1 MLRETFGLPTMLRVR
16 EFRPHPLLRNPHAM
30 TIAANFWP
38 RPVPH
43 LPPGV
48 ARSFETEPGTQV
60 LGQCHWQAN
69 PRNHPT
75 LIVLHGLEG
84 SCESG
89 YMRGTAEKAWLAGF
103 NVVRLN
109 QRNCG
114 GTEKLSPTLYHSG
127 LSCDIRGVVLELA
140 ERDGLPEIFVA
151 GYSMGGNLVLKMT
164 GEMGD
169 APSAELRGVVAIAPA
184 LDLAACANALSE
196 PRNFIYEHHF
206 VTRLKRHMR
215 HKASL
220 FTELY
225 PLHEVSGFRRIST
238 VREFD
243 DVITARYCGFADASD
258 YYARSSASQVVSEIR
273 VPTLIIAAKDDPFV
287 PFGPFQNPAILGSRW
302 ITLMAP
308 EHGGH
313 CAFISRE
320 DGLERFWAEARIV
333 EFCKSKSELGNTSKT
348 KTKTRTIHVNGEG

>member
-1 MLRETFGLPTMLRVR
+1 
-16 EFRPHPLLRNPHAM
+16 M

-38 RPVPH
+38 RPVPL
-43 LPPGV
+43 LPRGE

-60 LGQCHWQAN
+60 LGVCHWQQN
-69 PRNHPT
+69 PRAHPT
-75 LIVLHGLEG
+75 LVVLHGLEG

-89 YMRGTAEKAWLAGF
+89 YMLGTSEKAWIAGF

-127 LSCDIRGVVLELA
+127 LSCDIRAVVLELA
-140 ERDGLPEIFVA
+140 EHDGLPEIFAA
-151 GYSMGGNLVLKMT
+151 GYSMGGNLVLKMA
-164 GEMGD
+164 GEMG
-169 APSAELRGVVAIAPA
+169 ATPPAELRGVVAIAPA
-184 LDLAACANALSE
+184 LDLAACADALSK

-206 VTRLKRHMR
+206 VTRLKRRMR

-220 FTELY
+220 FTDLY
-225 PLHEVSGFRRIST
+225 PLHAVPGFRRVRT

-243 DVITARYCGFADASD
+243 DMITARYCGFADASD
-258 YYARSSASQVVSEIR
+258 YYARSSASQVVSEIC

-287 PFGPFQNPAILGSRW
+287 PFGPFQNPAIAGNRW

-313 CAFISRE
+313 CAFISQE
-320 DGLERFWAEARIV
+320 DGPERFWAEARIV
-333 EFCKSKSELGNTSKT
+333 EFCASQSRLASAPETQPAT
-348 KTKTRTIHVNGEG
+348 QATRF

>member
-1 MLRETFGLPTMLRVR
+1 
-16 EFRPHPLLRNPHAM
+16 M

-38 RPVPH
+38 RPVPQ
-43 LPPGV
+43 LPRGV

-60 LGQCHWQAN
+60 LGVCHWHKI
-69 PRNHPT
+69 PREHPT
-75 LIVLHGLEG
+75 LVVLHGLEG

-89 YMRGTAEKAWLAGF
+89 YMLGTGEKAWIAGF

-127 LSCDIRGVVLELA
+127 LSCDIRGVVLQLA
-140 ERDGLPEIFVA
+140 ERDGLPEIFAA
-151 GYSMGGNLVLKMT
+151 GYSMGGNLVLKMA
-164 GEMGD
+164 GEMG
-169 APSAELRGVVAIAPA
+169 ASPAAELRGVVAIAPA
-184 LDLAACANALSE
+184 LDLAACADALSK

-220 FTELY
+220 FTDLY
-225 PLHEVSGFRRIST
+225 PLHAVPGFRRVRT

-243 DVITARYCGFADASD
+243 DVITARYCGFEDASD
-258 YYARSSASQVVSEIR
+258 YYARSSASRVVSEIR

-287 PFGPFQNPAILGSRW
+287 PFGPFQNPAIVGNRW

-313 CAFISRE
+313 CAFISQE
-320 DGLERFWAEARIV
+320 DGPERFWAEARIV
-333 EFCKSKSELGNTSKT
+333 EFCASQSRLASAPDRQPARLAG
-348 KTKTRTIHVNGEG
+348 G

>member
-1 MLRETFGLPTMLRVR
+1 MK
-16 EFRPHPLLRNPHAM
+16 EFRPHLLLRNAHAM

-38 RPVPH
+38 RPVPL
-43 LPPGV
+43 LPRGV

-60 LGQCHWQAN
+60 LGVCHWQQN
-69 PRNHPT
+69 PREHPT
-75 LIVLHGLEG
+75 LVVLHGLEG

-89 YMRGTAEKAWLAGF
+89 YMLGTSEKAWIAGF

-127 LSCDIRGVVLELA
+127 LSCDVRAVVLELA
-140 ERDGLPEIFVA
+140 EHDGLPEIFAA
-151 GYSMGGNLVLKMT
+151 GYSMGGNLVLKMA
-164 GEMGD
+164 GEMGA
-169 APSAELRGVVAIAPA
+169 APPAELRGVVAIAPA
-184 LDLAACANALSE
+184 LDLAACADALSK

-206 VTRLKRHMR
+206 VTRLKRRMR

-220 FTELY
+220 FTDLY
-225 PLHEVSGFRRIST
+225 PLHAVPGFRRVRT

-243 DVITARYCGFADASD
+243 DVITARYCGFADSSD
-258 YYARSSASQVVSEIR
+258 YYARSSASQVVSEIC

-287 PFGPFQNPAILGSRW
+287 PFGPFQNPAIAGNRW

-313 CAFISRE
+313 CAFISQE
-320 DGLERFWAEARIV
+320 DGPERFWAEARIV
-333 EFCKSKSELGNTSKT
+333 EFCASQSRFASAPGTQPANQAA
-348 KTKTRTIHVNGEG
+348 RF

>member
-1 MLRETFGLPTMLRVR
+1 VK
-16 EFRPHPLLRNPHAM
+16 EFRPHLLLRNAHAM

-38 RPVPH
+38 RPVPL
-43 LPPGV
+43 LPRGV

-60 LGQCHWQAN
+60 LGQCHWQKI
-69 PRNHPT
+69 PREHPT
-75 LIVLHGLEG
+75 LVVLHGLEG

-89 YMRGTAEKAWLAGF
+89 YMLGTGEKAWIAGF

-140 ERDGLPEIFVA
+140 EQDGLPEIFAA
-151 GYSMGGNLVLKMT
+151 GYSMGGNLVLKMA
-164 GEMGD
+164 GEMG
-169 APSAELRGVVAIAPA
+169 ASPAAELRGVVAIAPA
-184 LDLAACANALSE
+184 LDLAACADALSK

-220 FTELY
+220 FTDLY
-225 PLHEVSGFRRIST
+225 PLHAVPAFRRVRT

-243 DVITARYCGFADASD
+243 DVITARYCGFADAGD
-258 YYARSSASQVVSEIR
+258 YYARSSASRVVSEIR

-287 PFGPFQNPAILGSRW
+287 PFGPFQNPAIVRNRW

-313 CAFISRE
+313 CAFISQD
-320 DGLERFWAEARIV
+320 DGPERFWAEARIV
-333 EFCKSKSELGNTSKT
+333 EFCAGQSELVGAAKT
-348 KTKTRTIHVNGEG
+348 QPESQTARARG

>member
-1 MLRETFGLPTMLRVR
+1 
-16 EFRPHPLLRNPHAM
+16 
-30 TIAANFWP
+30 
-38 RPVPH
+38 
-43 LPPGV
+43 
-48 ARSFETEPGTQV
+48 
-60 LGQCHWQAN
+60 
-69 PRNHPT
+69 
-75 LIVLHGLEG
+75 
-84 SCESG
+84 
-89 YMRGTAEKAWLAGF
+89 
-103 NVVRLN
+103 
-109 QRNCG
+109 
-114 GTEKLSPTLYHSG
+114 
-127 LSCDIRGVVLELA
+127 
-140 ERDGLPEIFVA
+140 
-151 GYSMGGNLVLKMT
+151 
-164 GEMGD
+164 
-169 APSAELRGVVAIAPA
+169 
-184 LDLAACANALSE
+184 
-196 PRNFIYEHHF
+196 
-206 VTRLKRHMR
+206 LKRHMR

-287 PFGPFQNPAILGSRW
+287 PFGPFQNPALLGSRW

-333 EFCKSKSELGNTSKT
+333 ELCKSKSELGNTSKT

>member
-1 MLRETFGLPTMLRVR
+1 
-16 EFRPHPLLRNPHAM
+16 M

-38 RPVPH
+38 RPVPL
-43 LPPGV
+43 LPRGAP
-48 ARSFETEPGTQV
+48 RSFETEPGTQV
-60 LGQCHWQAN
+60 LGVCHWQQN
-69 PRNHPT
+69 PREHPT
-75 LIVLHGLEG
+75 LVLLHGLEG

-89 YMRGTAEKAWLAGF
+89 YMRGTGEKAWIAGF

-127 LSCDIRGVVLELA
+127 LSCDIRAVVLELA
-140 ERDGLPEIFVA
+140 ERDGLPEIFAA
-151 GYSMGGNLVLKMT
+151 GYSMGGNLVLKMA
-164 GEMGD
+164 GEMGS

-184 LDLAACANALSE
+184 LDLAACADALSK

-215 HKASL
+215 HKARL
-220 FTELY
+220 FTDLY
-225 PLHEVSGFRRIST
+225 PLHAVPGFRRIGS

-258 YYARSSASQVVSEIR
+258 YYARSSASRVVSEIR
-273 VPTLIIAAKDDPFV
+273 VPTLIIASKDDPFV
-287 PFGPFQNPAILGSRW
+287 PFVPFQNPVISGNRW
-302 ITLMAP
+302 ITLMAS

-313 CAFISRE
+313 CAFISQE
-320 DGLERFWAEARIV
+320 GGPERFWAEARIV
-333 EFCKSKSELGNTSKT
+333 EFCASHSELVGAPNTRRDSQSV
-348 KTKTRTIHVNGEG
+348 RARG

>member
-1 MLRETFGLPTMLRVR
+1 
-16 EFRPHPLLRNPHAM
+16 M

-38 RPVPH
+38 RPVPG
-43 LPPGV
+43 LPRGV
-48 ARSFETEPGTQV
+48 ARSFETEPGTRV
-60 LGQCHWQAN
+60 LGVCHWQQN
-69 PRNHPT
+69 PREHPT
-75 LIVLHGLEG
+75 LVVLHGLEG

-89 YMRGTAEKAWLAGF
+89 YMRGTAEKAWIAGF

-114 GTEKLSPTLYHSG
+114 GTEELTPSLYHSG
-127 LSCDIRGVVLELA
+127 LSCDIRAVVLELA
-140 ERDGLPEIFVA
+140 ERDGLPEIFAA

-164 GEMGD
+164 GEMGGSP
-169 APSAELRGVVAIAPA
+169 AAALRGVVGVAPA
-184 LDLAACANALSE
+184 LDLAACADALSE
-196 PRNFIYEHHF
+196 PQNFLYERHF

-220 FTELY
+220 FPDRY
-225 PLHEVSGFRRIST
+225 PLGTLPAFPRIAT

-258 YYARSSASQVVSEIR
+258 YYARSSASRVVSEIR
-273 VPTLIIAAKDDPFV
+273 VPTLIIVAKNDPFV
-287 PFGPFQNPAILGSRW
+287 PSGPFQNPAILDNRW
-302 ITLMAP
+302 ITLVAP

-333 EFCKSKSELGNTSKT
+333 EFCASQSELA
-348 KTKTRTIHVNGEG
+348 RTPDTQTTTFAEQSRGSS

>member
-1 MLRETFGLPTMLRVR
+1 VK

-43 LPPGV
+43 LPRGV

-60 LGQCHWQAN
+60 SGVCHWQQN
-69 PRNHPT
+69 PSEHPT
-75 LIVLHGLEG
+75 LVVLHGLEG

-89 YMRGTAEKAWLAGF
+89 YMRGTGEKAWIAGF

-127 LSCDIRGVVLELA
+127 LSCDIRAVVLELA
-140 ERDGLPEIFVA
+140 ERDGLSEIFAA
-151 GYSMGGNLVLKMT
+151 GYSMGGNLVLKMA
-164 GEMGD
+164 GEMG
-169 APSAELRGVVAIAPA
+169 ASPAAELRGVVAIAPA
-184 LDLAACANALSE
+184 LDLAACADALSK

-220 FTELY
+220 FTDLY
-225 PLHEVSGFRRIST
+225 PLHAVPGFRRVRT

-258 YYARSSASQVVSEIR
+258 YYARSSASRVVSEIR

-287 PFGPFQNPAILGSRW
+287 PFGPFQNPAIMGNRW

-313 CAFISRE
+313 CAFISQE
-320 DGLERFWAEARIV
+320 DGPERFWAEARIV
-333 EFCKSKSELGNTSKT
+333 EFCASQSRLVSAPDTQAVSHAKYAG
-348 KTKTRTIHVNGEG
+348 G

>member
-1 MLRETFGLPTMLRVR
+1 
-16 EFRPHPLLRNPHAM
+16 M

-38 RPVPH
+38 RPVPL
-43 LPPGV
+43 LPRGV

-60 LGQCHWQAN
+60 LGVCHWQQN
-69 PRNHPT
+69 PRQHPT
-75 LIVLHGLEG
+75 LVVLHGLEG

-89 YMRGTAEKAWLAGF
+89 YMLGTGEKAWIAGF

-140 ERDGLPEIFVA
+140 ECDGLPEIFAA
-151 GYSMGGNLVLKMT
+151 GYSMGGNLVLKMA
-164 GEMGD
+164 GEMG
-169 APSAELRGVVAIAPA
+169 ASPAAELRGVVAIAPA
-184 LDLAACANALSE
+184 LDLAACADALSK

-220 FTELY
+220 FTDLY
-225 PLHEVSGFRRIST
+225 PLHAVPGFRRVRT

-243 DVITARYCGFADASD
+243 DVITARYCGFEDASD
-258 YYARSSASQVVSEIR
+258 YYARSSASRVVSEIR
-273 VPTLIIAAKDDPFV
+273 VPTLIIAAQDDPFV
-287 PFGPFQNPAILGSRW
+287 PFGPFQNRAIVGNRW

-313 CAFISRE
+313 CAFISQE
-320 DGLERFWAEARIV
+320 DGPERFWAEARIV
-333 EFCKSKSELGNTSKT
+333 EFCASLSRLASAPDTQPASHAG
-348 KTKTRTIHVNGEG
+348 G

>member
-1 MLRETFGLPTMLRVR
+1 VK
-16 EFRPHPLLRNPHAM
+16 EFRPHLLLRNAHAM

-38 RPVPH
+38 RPVPL
-43 LPPGV
+43 LPRGV
-48 ARSFETEPGTQV
+48 ARSFETEPSTQV
-60 LGQCHWQAN
+60 LGVCHWQQN
-69 PRNHPT
+69 PREHPT
-75 LIVLHGLEG
+75 LVVLHGLEG

-89 YMRGTAEKAWLAGF
+89 YMLGTSEKAWIAGF

-127 LSCDIRGVVLELA
+127 LSCDIRAVVLELA
-140 ERDGLPEIFVA
+140 EHDGLPEIFAA
-151 GYSMGGNLVLKMT
+151 GYSMGGNLVLKMA
-164 GEMGD
+164 GEMGA
-169 APSAELRGVVAIAPA
+169 APPAELRGVVAIAPA
-184 LDLAACANALSE
+184 LDLAACADALSK

-206 VTRLKRHMR
+206 VTRLKRRMR

-220 FTELY
+220 FTDLY
-225 PLHEVSGFRRIST
+225 PLHAVPGFRRVRT

-258 YYARSSASQVVSEIR
+258 YYARSSASQVVSEIC

-287 PFGPFQNPAILGSRW
+287 PFGPFQNPAIAGNRW

-313 CAFISRE
+313 CAFISQE
-320 DGLERFWAEARIV
+320 DGPERFWAEARIV
-333 EFCKSKSELGNTSKT
+333 EFCAHRSRLESAPDTQPASQAA
-348 KTKTRTIHVNGEG
+348 RF

>member
-1 MLRETFGLPTMLRVR
+1 
-16 EFRPHPLLRNPHAM
+16 M

-43 LPPGV
+43 LPRGV

-60 LGQCHWQAN
+60 SGQCHWQQN
-69 PRNHPT
+69 PREHPT

-89 YMRGTAEKAWLAGF
+89 YMRGTGEKAWLAGF
-103 NVVRLN
+103 NMVRLN

-127 LSCDIRGVVLELA
+127 LSCDIRAVVAELG
-140 ERDGLPEIFVA
+140 ERDGLPEIFAA
-151 GYSMGGNLVLKMT
+151 GYSMGGNLVLKMA
-164 GEMGD
+164 GEMGGS
-169 APSAELRGVVAIAPA
+169 PPAELRGVAAIAPA
-184 LDLAACANALSE
+184 LDLAACADALSK

-225 PLHEVSGFRRIST
+225 PLHAVPGFPGISS

-258 YYARSSASQVVSEIR
+258 YYARSSASRVVSEIR
-273 VPTLIIAAKDDPFV
+273 VPTLIIASKDDPFV
-287 PFGPFQNPAILGSRW
+287 PFEPFQDPTILGNRW

-313 CAFISRE
+313 CAFISQE
-320 DGLERFWAEARIV
+320 DGPERFWAEARIV
-333 EFCKSKSELGNTSKT
+333 EFCASQSKLASTPSARVDSLTAGA
-348 KTKTRTIHVNGEG
+348 RG

>member
-1 MLRETFGLPTMLRVR
+1 
-16 EFRPHPLLRNPHAM
+16 LRNPDAM

-38 RPVPH
+38 RPVPL
-43 LPPGV
+43 LPRSE

-60 LGQCHWQAN
+60 LGQCHWQRN
-69 PRNHPT
+69 PCEHPT
-75 LIVLHGLEG
+75 LVVLHGLEG

-89 YMRGTAEKAWLAGF
+89 YMRGTGEKAWIAGF

-127 LSCDIRGVVLELA
+127 LSCDIRAVVVELA
-140 ERDGLPEIFVA
+140 ERDGLPEIFAA
-151 GYSMGGNLVLKMT
+151 GYSMGGNLVLKMA
-164 GEMGD
+164 GEMG
-169 APSAELRGVVAIAPA
+169 ASPAAELRGVVAIAPA
-184 LDLAACANALSE
+184 LDLAACADALSK
-196 PRNFIYEHHF
+196 PRNFMYEHHF

-220 FTELY
+220 FTDLY
-225 PLHEVSGFRRIST
+225 PLHAVPGFRRIRT

-258 YYARSSASQVVSEIR
+258 YYARSSASRVVSEIR
-273 VPTLIIAAKDDPFV
+273 VPTLIIAAQDDPFV
-287 PFGPFQNPAILGSRW
+287 PFGPFQNPAILGNRW
-302 ITLMAP
+302 IMLMAP

-313 CAFISRE
+313 CAFISQE
-320 DGLERFWAEARIV
+320 DGPERFWAEARIV
-333 EFCKSKSELGNTSKT
+333 EFCVGQSELASAVNTLRESEPK
-348 KTKTRTIHVNGEG
+348 HVRR

>member
-1 MLRETFGLPTMLRVR
+1 
-16 EFRPHPLLRNPHAM
+16 M

>member
-1 MLRETFGLPTMLRVR
+1 VK
-16 EFRPHPLLRNPHAM
+16 EFRPHLLLRNAHAM

-38 RPVPH
+38 RPVPR
-43 LPPGV
+43 LPRGV

-60 LGQCHWQAN
+60 LGQCHWQQN
-69 PRNHPT
+69 PREHPT
-75 LIVLHGLEG
+75 LVVLHGLEG

-89 YMRGTAEKAWLAGF
+89 YMRGTGEKAWIAGF

-140 ERDGLPEIFVA
+140 QRDGLPEIYAA
-151 GYSMGGNLVLKMT
+151 GYSMGGNLVLKMA
-164 GEMGD
+164 GEMGSG
-169 APSAELRGVVAIAPA
+169 PPAELRGVVAIAPA
-184 LDLAACANALSE
+184 LDLAACADALSK

-220 FTELY
+220 FSDLY
-225 PLHEVSGFRRIST
+225 PLHAVPGFPRISS

-243 DVITARYCGFADASD
+243 DVITARYCGFADAGD
-258 YYARSSASQVVSEIR
+258 YYARSSASQVVAEIR

-287 PFGPFQNPAILGSRW
+287 PFGPFQSPAILGNRW
-302 ITLMAP
+302 ITLLTP

-313 CAFISRE
+313 CAFISQE
-320 DGLERFWAEARIV
+320 DGPERFWAEARIV
-333 EFCKSKSELGNTSKT
+333 EFCRSKSELAR
-348 KTKTRTIHVNGEG
+348 TRSVEPDIGPKHVRA

>member
-1 MLRETFGLPTMLRVR
+1 
-16 EFRPHPLLRNPHAM
+16 M

-38 RPVPH
+38 RPVPL
-43 LPPGV
+43 LPRGV

-60 LGQCHWQAN
+60 LGVCHWQQN
-69 PRNHPT
+69 PREHPT
-75 LIVLHGLEG
+75 LVVLHGLEG

-89 YMRGTAEKAWLAGF
+89 YMLGTSEKAWIAGF

-127 LSCDIRGVVLELA
+127 LSCDIRAVVLELA
-140 ERDGLPEIFVA
+140 EHDGLPEIFAA
-151 GYSMGGNLVLKMT
+151 GYSMGGNLVLKMA
-164 GEMGD
+164 GEMGA
-169 APSAELRGVVAIAPA
+169 APPPELRGVVAIAPA
-184 LDLAACANALSE
+184 LDLAACADALSK

-206 VTRLKRHMR
+206 VTRLKRRMR

-220 FTELY
+220 FTDLY
-225 PLHEVSGFRRIST
+225 PLHAVPGFGRVRT

-258 YYARSSASQVVSEIR
+258 YYARSSASQVVSEIC
-273 VPTLIIAAKDDPFV
+273 VPTLIIAAKNDPFV
-287 PFGPFQNPAILGSRW
+287 PYGPFQNPAIAGNRW

-313 CAFISRE
+313 CAFISQE
-320 DGLERFWAEARIV
+320 DGPERFWAEARIV
-333 EFCKSKSELGNTSKT
+333 EFCTSQSRLASARDT
-348 KTKTRTIHVNGEG
+348 QPASHAARF

>member
-1 MLRETFGLPTMLRVR
+1 
-16 EFRPHPLLRNPHAM
+16 M

-38 RPVPH
+38 RPVPQ

-60 LGQCHWQAN
+60 SGQCHWQQN
-69 PRNHPT
+69 PREHPT
-75 LIVLHGLEG
+75 LVVLHGLEG

-89 YMRGTAEKAWLAGF
+89 YIRGTGEKAWIAGF

-127 LSCDIRGVVLELA
+127 LSCDIRGVVMELA
-140 ERDGLPEIFVA
+140 AADGLREIFAA
-151 GYSMGGNLVLKMT
+151 GYSMGGNLVLKMA
-164 GEMGD
+164 GELGGSP
-169 APSAELRGVVAIAPA
+169 PSELHGVVAIAPA
-184 LDLAACANALSE
+184 LDLAACADALSK

-220 FTELY
+220 FSDLY
-225 PLHEVSGFRRIST
+225 SLRTVPEFPRIRT

-258 YYARSSASQVVSEIR
+258 YYARSSASRVVAEIH

-287 PFGPFQNPAILGSRW
+287 PFGPFQNPAILGNRW
-302 ITLMAP
+302 ITLLAP
-308 EHGGH
+308 QHGGH
-313 CAFISRE
+313 CAFISQE

-333 EFCKSKSELGNTSKT
+333 EFCASHSELASTSNTRADSPT
-348 KTKTRTIHVNGEG
+348 ARARG

>member
-1 MLRETFGLPTMLRVR
+1 VK
-16 EFRPHPLLRNPHAM
+16 EFRPHLLLRNAHAM

-38 RPVPH
+38 RPVPL
-43 LPPGV
+43 LPRGV
-48 ARSFETEPGTQV
+48 ARSFETEPGSQV
-60 LGQCHWQAN
+60 LGVCHWQQN
-69 PRNHPT
+69 PREHPT
-75 LIVLHGLEG
+75 LVVLHGLEG

-89 YMRGTAEKAWLAGF
+89 YMLGTSEKAWIAGF

-127 LSCDIRGVVLELA
+127 LSCDIRAVVLELA
-140 ERDGLPEIFVA
+140 EHEGLPEIFAA
-151 GYSMGGNLVLKMT
+151 GYSMGGNLVLKMA
-164 GEMGD
+164 GEMGA
-169 APSAELRGVVAIAPA
+169 APPAELRGVVAIAPA
-184 LDLAACANALSE
+184 LDLAACADALSK

-206 VTRLKRHMR
+206 VTRLKRRMR

-220 FTELY
+220 FTDLY
-225 PLHEVSGFRRIST
+225 PLHAVPGFRRVRT

-258 YYARSSASQVVSEIR
+258 YYARSSASQVVSEIC

-287 PFGPFQNPAILGSRW
+287 PFGPFQNPAIAGNRW

-313 CAFISRE
+313 CAFISQE
-320 DGLERFWAEARIV
+320 DGPERFWAEARIV
-333 EFCKSKSELGNTSKT
+333 EFCASQSRLASAPDTQPASPAA
-348 KTKTRTIHVNGEG
+348 RF

>member
-1 MLRETFGLPTMLRVR
+1 VK
-16 EFRPHPLLRNPHAM
+16 EFRPHLLLRNAHAM

-38 RPVPH
+38 RPVPM
-43 LPPGV
+43 LPRGV

-60 LGQCHWQAN
+60 LGVCHWQQN
-69 PRNHPT
+69 PREHPT
-75 LIVLHGLEG
+75 LVVLHGLEG

-89 YMRGTAEKAWLAGF
+89 YMLGTSEKAWIAGF

-127 LSCDIRGVVLELA
+127 LSCDIRAVVLELA
-140 ERDGLPEIFVA
+140 EHDGLPEIFAA
-151 GYSMGGNLVLKMT
+151 GYSMGGNLVLKMA
-164 GEMGD
+164 GEMGA
-169 APSAELRGVVAIAPA
+169 APPPELRGVVAIAPA
-184 LDLAACANALSE
+184 LDLAACADALSK

-206 VTRLKRHMR
+206 VTRLKRRMR

-220 FTELY
+220 FTDLY
-225 PLHEVSGFRRIST
+225 PLHAVPGFGRVRT

-258 YYARSSASQVVSEIR
+258 YYARSSASQVVSEIC
-273 VPTLIIAAKDDPFV
+273 VPTLIIAAKNDPFV
-287 PFGPFQNPAILGSRW
+287 PYGPFQNPAIAGNRW

-313 CAFISRE
+313 CAFISQE
-320 DGLERFWAEARIV
+320 DGPERFWAEARIV
-333 EFCKSKSELGNTSKT
+333 EFCTSQSRLASARDT
-348 KTKTRTIHVNGEG
+348 QPASHAARF

>member
-1 MLRETFGLPTMLRVR
+1 VK

-38 RPVPH
+38 RPVPL
-43 LPPGV
+43 LPRGV
-48 ARSFETEPGTQV
+48 ARSFETESGTQV
-60 LGQCHWQAN
+60 LGVCHWQKN
-69 PRNHPT
+69 PREHPT
-75 LIVLHGLEG
+75 LVVLHGLEG

-89 YMRGTAEKAWLAGF
+89 YMRGTAEKAWTAGF

-127 LSCDIRGVVLELA
+127 LSCDIRAVVLELA
-140 ERDGLPEIFVA
+140 GRDGLPEIFAA
-151 GYSMGGNLVLKMT
+151 GYSMGGNLVLKMA
-164 GEMGD
+164 GEMGA
-169 APSAELRGVVAIAPA
+169 APPAELRGVVVIAPA
-184 LDLAACANALSE
+184 LDLAACADALSK

-220 FTELY
+220 FTDLY
-225 PLHEVSGFRRIST
+225 PLHAVPGFRRVRT

-287 PFGPFQNPAILGSRW
+287 PFGPFQNPAIVGNRW

-320 DGLERFWAEARIV
+320 DGSERFWAEARIV
-333 EFCKSKSELGNTSKT
+333 EFCKSKSEIASSPGARPGRLT
-348 KTKTRTIHVNGEG
+348 KQARG

>member
-1 MLRETFGLPTMLRVR
+1 
-16 EFRPHPLLRNPHAM
+16 M

-38 RPVPH
+38 RPVPR
-43 LPPGV
+43 LPRGV

-69 PRNHPT
+69 SRTHPT
-75 LIVLHGLEG
+75 LVILHGLEG
-84 SCESG
+84 SSESG
-89 YMRGTAEKAWLAGF
+89 YMRGTAEKAWIAGF
-103 NVVRLN
+103 NVLRLN

-114 GTEKLSPTLYHSG
+114 GTEKLTPTLYHSG

-140 ERDGLPEIFVA
+140 VQDGLPEIFAA
-151 GYSMGGNLVLKMT
+151 GYSMGGNLVLKMA
-164 GEMGD
+164 GEMGA
-169 APSAELRGVVAIAPA
+169 APPAELRGVVAVAPA
-184 LDLAACANALSE
+184 LDLAACADALSE

-225 PLHEVSGFRRIST
+225 PLRTVREFPRIRT

-258 YYARSSASQVVSEIR
+258 YYARSSASRVVAEIR
-273 VPTLIIAAKDDPFV
+273 VPTLIIAAEDDPFV
-287 PFGPFQNPAILGSRW
+287 PFGPFQNPVILGNRW
-302 ITLMAP
+302 ITLTVP

-313 CAFISRE
+313 CAFISQE

-333 EFCKSKSELGNTSKT
+333 EFCASQSKLASPSNSEPERQTKSASGS
-348 KTKTRTIHVNGEG
+348 I

>member
-1 MLRETFGLPTMLRVR
+1 
-16 EFRPHPLLRNPHAM
+16 
-30 TIAANFWP
+30 
-38 RPVPH
+38 
-43 LPPGV
+43 
-48 ARSFETEPGTQV
+48 
-60 LGQCHWQAN
+60 
-69 PRNHPT
+69 

-287 PFGPFQNPAILGSRW
+287 PFGPFQNPALLGSRW

>member
-1 MLRETFGLPTMLRVR
+1 
-16 EFRPHPLLRNPHAM
+16 M

-38 RPVPH
+38 RPVPL
-43 LPPGV
+43 LPRGV
-48 ARSFETEPGTQV
+48 ARSFETEPGTRV
-60 LGQCHWQAN
+60 LGVCHWQQN
-69 PRNHPT
+69 PRNRPT

-89 YMRGTAEKAWLAGF
+89 YMRGTGEKAWIAGF
-103 NVVRLN
+103 NVVLLN

-140 ERDGLPEIFVA
+140 ERDGLPEIFA
-151 GYSMGGNLVLKMT
+151 TGYSMGGNLVLKMA
-164 GEMGD
+164 GEMG
-169 APSAELRGVVAIAPA
+169 ALPPAELRGVVAIAPA
-184 LDLAACANALSE
+184 LDLAACADALSQ

-220 FTELY
+220 FTDMY
-225 PLHEVSGFRRIST
+225 RLHEVPGFRRIRT

-258 YYARSSASQVVSEIR
+258 YYARSSASRVVAEIR
-273 VPTLIIAAKDDPFV
+273 VPTLIIAAKNDPFV
-287 PFGPFQNPAILGSRW
+287 PFGPLQNPAISGNRS

-313 CAFISRE
+313 CAFISQE
-320 DGLERFWAEARIV
+320 DGPERFWAEARIV
-333 EFCKSKSELGNTSKT
+333 EFCASRSELVGAPKT
-348 KTKTRTIHVNGEG
+348 QPERQTAPARG